1 MTLLRKQNRRKTPP
15 KARLALPEVDWQRLA
30 QVAIGVAAIAL
41 LAGLLRAGLDQ
52 PIHRVR
58 IEGSFQRVTA
68 VEVEQAVRGS
78 ISGGLMTV
86 DLAQL
91 RDAVEGLAWV
101 DRARIMRR
109 WPDEIVIEV
118 VEQIP
123 AARWGEDGLLNTR
136 GELFMT
142 GSRHLPPEL
151 PELEGPAGSET
162 IVAQRYLAVESR
174 LLDQGL
180 RLAALRLDARGAWEL
195 RLTNGVT
202 VRLGRSQVDE
212 RMDRFIRVAAQVI
225 AGRAAD
231 IEHVDMRYS
240 SGFSI
245 GWRRGAGPDSG
256 RATAGN
262 LPEGPELNG

>member
-1 MTLLRKQNRRKTPP
+1 
-15 KARLALPEVDWQRLA
+15 
-30 QVAIGVAAIAL
+30 
-41 LAGLLRAGLDQ
+41 
-52 PIHRVR
+52 
-58 IEGSFQRVTA
+58 
-68 VEVEQAVRGS
+68 
-78 ISGGLMTV
+78 
-86 DLAQL
+86 
-91 RDAVEGLAWV
+91 
-101 DRARIMRR
+101 MRR
-109 WPDEIVIEV
+109 WPDEVVIGV

-151 PELEGPAGSET
+151 PRLSGPPGSEPL
-162 IVAQRYLAVESR
+162 VAQRCLAIGSR
-174 LLDQGL
+174 LLGQGL

-195 RLTNGVT
+195 ELTNGVT

-231 IEHVDMRYS
+231 IAHVDMRYS

-245 GWRRGAGPDSG
+245 GWRRGAEPGTDRAAALSPSPEDPDSD
-256 RATAGN
+256 A
-262 LPEGPELNG
+262 